1 VFLTINEM
9 RKWVE
14 IRVVWTPTT
23 PSCGF
28 AMNIALCIHAKLQRE
43 FSQRKWLKVEV
54 KVAEGR
60 HDKGA
65 EIDK

>member
-1 VFLTINEM
+1 MKCVLVTVI
-9 RKWVE
+9 WY
-14 IRVVWTPTT
+14 PTT

-28 AMNIALCIHAKLQRE
+28 ATNIALSIQVKLLRE
-43 FSQRKWLKVEV
+43 FSQNKRMKLEI

-60 HDKGA
+60 HDKGT